1 MTDRISHRAAVE
13 AGYADLKGYIEKWG
27 NDVQKE
33 HFEVQHYTL
42 VDGWV
47 NCWTTIEAN
56 GDESPTT
63 YETYKAAIFDLDDM
77 FDEQD
82 YEVTLRIMEPEHRHS
97 DDEYRIV
104 RFINGVVTDIVPYV
118 WLRKAED
125 K

>member
-1 MTDRISHRAAVE
+1 MTMV
-13 AGYADLKGYIEKWG
+13 
-27 NDVQKE
+27 KE

-47 NCWTTIEAN
+47 NCWTTY
-56 GDESPTT
+56 DETDGEYPTT
-63 YETYKAAIFDLDDM
+63 YETFNAAIFDLDDM

-97 DDEYRIV
+97 EDEYRIV
-104 RFINGVVTDIVPYV
+104 HFVENDVPRIYPYE

-125 K
+125 Q

>member
-1 MTDRISHRAAVE
+1 MS
-13 AGYADLKGYIEKWG
+13 
-27 NDVQKE
+27 KE

-47 NCWTTIEAN
+47 NCWTTY
-56 GDESPTT
+56 DETDGEYPTT
-63 YETYKAAIFDLDDM
+63 YETFKDAIADLDDM

-82 YEVTLRIMEPEHRHS
+82 YEVTLRILEPEHRHS
-97 DDEYRIV
+97 EDQYRIV
-104 RFINGVVTDIVPYV
+104 CFVDGAVAHIFSYK